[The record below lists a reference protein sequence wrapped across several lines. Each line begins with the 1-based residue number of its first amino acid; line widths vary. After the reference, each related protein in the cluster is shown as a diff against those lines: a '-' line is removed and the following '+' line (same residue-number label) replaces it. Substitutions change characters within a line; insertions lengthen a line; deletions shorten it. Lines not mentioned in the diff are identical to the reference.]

1 MVLPPAAARAD
12 YQLGGGY
19 ALPAGVRIVSR
30 DRSDRPVPGAYSICY
45 LNAFQTQ
52 PQDTGWWR
60 RNHRE
65 LLLHDGSGGEVGDP
79 DWPGEVLLDTRTP
92 AKRTELAAIVGDWID
107 GCARSGFAAVEP
119 DNLDSWTRSHGLL
132 NRDGNI
138 AYARL
143 LTTRSH
149 SRRLAIAQKNT
160 AELASQARRIGFDF
174 AVAEQCQLYRECD
187 AYTAVYGSRVIEIE
201 YSDQGR
207 SAFDAACRL
216 RHQRASII
224 YRDRDLTRPG
234 QRGCVY
240 AAC

>member
-160 AELASQARRIGFDF
+160 AELASQARRIGLTSPSLNS
-174 AVAEQCQLYRECD
+174 ASS
-187 AYTAVYGSRVIEIE
+187 TASATPTPPSTDRGS
-201 YSDQGR
+201 SR
-207 SAFDAACRL
+207 SSTPIRAAARSTPP
-216 RHQRASII
+216 A
-224 YRDRDLTRPG
+224 
-234 QRGCVY
+234 GCVINEPRSSTGTVT
-240 AAC
+240 